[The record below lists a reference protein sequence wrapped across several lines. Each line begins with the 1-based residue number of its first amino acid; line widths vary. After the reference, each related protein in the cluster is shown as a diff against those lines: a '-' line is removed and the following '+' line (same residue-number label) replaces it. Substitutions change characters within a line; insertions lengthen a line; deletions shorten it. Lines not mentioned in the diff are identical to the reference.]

1 MMPYFCRFHPG
12 QVEVAPALLMLAREG
27 GEGTVVQHGGAI
39 SVCFNAVRMSAPS
52 LTHSASRSK

>member
-27 GEGTVVQHGGAI
+27 ARGLSFSTGGQLA
-39 SVCFNAVRMSAPS
+39 
-52 LTHSASRSK
+52 SASMLYECPPPP